1 MVGLSGSNVDSRFNT
16 NWSNAELFVLFMGMT
31 LLYNWDMSLIKSNI
45 CEFRIGVSEAG
56 LTPFFVAD
64 IAPPNTSQYTPFSA
78 TQSQSDGGRIQE
90 GYRRVEMTWVNPSA
104 MSVFRIKKF
113 VESALEGSKQLYMTI
128 PKNDGSTVASRE
140 FNNVFG
146 NVYPLLVREQGKMA
160 GRGIVYQSLTLVL
173 NNVVIL
179 GVV

>member
-1 MVGLSGSNVDSRFNT
+1 M
-16 NWSNAELFVLFMGMT
+16 
-31 LLYNWDMSLIKSNI
+31 YNWGYMTELIQNKL
-45 CEFRIGVSEAG
+45 CAYRIGTSEAG

-78 TQSQSDGGRIQE
+78 TQSQSDGGMIQE
-90 GYRRVEMTWVNPSA
+90 GYRRVEITWVNPSA

-113 VESALEGSKQLYMTI
+113 VESALSGSKQLYMTI
-128 PKNDGSTVASRE
+128 PLNSGQTIASRQ
-140 FNNVFG
+140 FNNVLG

-160 GRGIVYQSLTLVL
+160 GRGIVYQSLTLRL
-173 NNVVIL
+173 NNVLIL